1 MIHLCVCACVRVR
14 VFACA
19 CAYVRAFVLNRGSL
33 FFRHGTGFVTP
44 CTSNWLCHPL
54 AQPSWAS
61 PSPSFSTCG
70 GYDTLS
76 TCTPPLQHNF
86 THTHTCARAQ
96 ASINARVDCSVTDF
110 IHLSQACTW
119 ACGQYMAKISVG
131 DNISHWWYRQTHTT
145 CITQPISAHTTC
157 ITQPVRYSTLLNRA
171 NKQ

>member
-1 MIHLCVCACVRVR
+1 VIHLCVCACVRAR
-14 VFACA
+14 MFACA
-19 CAYVRAFVLNRGSL
+19 CAYVRAFVRTVAASS
-33 FFRHGTGFVTP
+33 
-44 CTSNWLCHPL
+44 SNMELALSPL
-54 AQPSWAS
+54 ALRWAQPSWAS
-61 PSPSFSTCG
+61 ASPSFSTCG

-131 DNISHWWYRQTHTT
+131 DNISHWWYRHTHTT
-145 CITQPISAHTTC
+145 CITQPISALRRLC
-157 ITQPVRYSTLLNRA
+157 SNVLILFFF
-171 NKQ
+171 

>member
-1 MIHLCVCACVRVR
+1 MAASSSDMELA
-14 VFACA
+14 
-19 CAYVRAFVLNRGSL
+19 LS
-33 FFRHGTGFVTP
+33 
-44 CTSNWLCHPL
+44 PL
-54 AQPSWAS
+54 ALRWAQPSWAS

-131 DNISHWWYRQTHTT
+131 DNMSHWWYRQTHTT